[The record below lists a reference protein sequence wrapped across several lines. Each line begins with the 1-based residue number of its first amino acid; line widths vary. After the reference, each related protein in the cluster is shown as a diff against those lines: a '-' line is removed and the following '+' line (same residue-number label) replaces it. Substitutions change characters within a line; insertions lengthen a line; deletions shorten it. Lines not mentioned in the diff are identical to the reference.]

1 MGGDFDELYLLSKCG
16 FKYWFC
22 TYLMHCEVINV
33 SFVNV
38 KEILSLVLLYWNYF
52 VITYSNLYYCNI

>member
-33 SFVNV
+33 SFMNV
-38 KEILSLVLLYWNYF
+38 KEIIIFSVTRLELFRHYLL
-52 VITYSNLYYCNI
+52 